1 MTNLKNVRYAMSVLA
16 AVAAFGMVTEA
27 KAQTETV
34 DVSVTVSNL
43 LTLTVVD
50 NINFGTIVAFKDTV
64 ALGETATLRVLTT
77 GLLAAPTTTGAPAV
91 IAVLD
96 NSSVTRGR
104 ILVEDGAETAVLNVN
119 IPALSVVNPVSGG
132 LTFTLGGFRTSWN
145 GAAATDRTA
154 GTPWTQ
160 IYADNAGAGSTL
172 DIGATITT
180 VAGGAQY
187 TDGTYSGSF
196 DVVFAY

>member
-50 NINFGTIVAFKDTV
+50 NINFGTIVAFKDT
-64 ALGETATLRVLTT
+64 AGPATATLRVLTT

-96 NSSVTRGR
+96 NSLVTRGR

>member
-16 AVAAFGMVTEA
+16 AIAAFGMVTEA

-50 NINFGTIVAFKDTV
+50 NINFGTIVAFKDT
-64 ALGETATLRVLTT
+64 AGPETATLRVLTT

-96 NSSVTRGR
+96 NSLVTRGR

-119 IPALSVVNPVSGG
+119 IPALGVVNPVSGG

-187 TDGTYSGSF
+187 TDGTYNGSF

>member
-16 AVAAFGMVTEA
+16 AIAAFGMVTEA

-50 NINFGTIVAFKDTV
+50 NINFGTIVAFKDT
-64 ALGETATLRVLTT
+64 AGPATATLRVLTT

-96 NSSVTRGR
+96 NSLVTRGR